1 MHDYQLKKIINLTS
15 SSVPSKYDYPVLQL
29 TQMPAIQ
36 QRSSSAS
43 FLPSLTF
50 VAPSTSWDPTTM
62 SRSRS
67 LLSSS
72 KLLLNLWQLA
82 GKLFLNLVTV
92 IDTSVK
98 SSLGPQ
104 LSNTISKILLLD
116 LISSG
121 LVNVTRPCRPVLSS
135 PSFRFTGPHTMVFC
149 AWAEVSI
156 PFVRCSATRGV
167 KDLRFGLKEPGY
179 GGFTRYTLVVGCI
192 VIGLSENLMSTW
204 PTWQY
209 RGSTTSTTCSL
220 VRKLQQ
226 L

>member
-1 MHDYQLKKIINLTS
+1 
-15 SSVPSKYDYPVLQL
+15 
-29 TQMPAIQ
+29 MPAIQ
-36 QRSSSAS
+36 QRSSRAS
-43 FLPSLTF
+43 FLPSFTL
-50 VAPSTSWDPTTM
+50 VAPSTGSDPTTM
-62 SRSRS
+62 SSSLR

-72 KLLLNLWQLA
+72 KLLLSLWHSA

-135 PSFRFTGPHTMVFC
+135 PSFKFTGPHTMVLC
-149 AWAEVSI
+149 SRAEGSI
-156 PFVRCSATRGV
+156 PFLWCSATGGV
-167 KDLRFGLKEPGY
+167 NVLWFGLKELGY
-179 GGFTRYTLVVGCI
+179 GGFRRYTFVAGWV

-209 RGSTTSTTCSL
+209 LGSTSSTTCSL
-220 VRKLQQ
+220 VKKLQKQ
-226 L
+226 TKNSNKDILSTKHTGYAVRISSFLD

>member
-1 MHDYQLKKIINLTS
+1 MSDLTVVHVWLSCLHNYQLQKKNDYQLSNYHKNEN
-15 SSVPSKYDYPVLQL
+15 YPALQL

-50 VAPSTSWDPTTM
+50 VAPTTGSDPTTM
-62 SRSRS
+62 SRSRW

-72 KLLLNLWQLA
+72 KLLLNLWQSA

-98 SSLGPQ
+98 SSFGPQ

-135 PSFRFTGPHTMVFC
+135 PSFKFTGPHTMVFC
-149 AWAEVSI
+149 SWAEVSI
-156 PFVRCSATRGV
+156 PFLRCSATGGV
-167 KDLRFGLKEPGY
+167 KALWFGLKEPG
-179 GGFTRYTLVVGCI
+179 
-192 VIGLSENLMSTW
+192 
-204 PTWQY
+204 
-209 RGSTTSTTCSL
+209 
-220 VRKLQQ
+220 
-226 L
+226 